1 MIASIEDQ
9 AVIDKILAHLT
20 RQGVL
25 PPPPKLLPAAKAPA
39 RLGRVGICPEFLID
53 ILYMPQP
60 KDGLPGG
67 LLSEE
72 SWRGVKLSGKRQIQ
86 LKSSECYR

>member
-1 MIASIEDQ
+1 MSTCEKCGGEARVIASIEDP
-9 AVIDKILAHLT
+9 AVIDRTFAHLIKK
-20 RQGVL
+20 GAL

-39 RLGRVGICPEFLID
+39 RLGRVGIGPEFLID

-72 SWRGVKLSGKRQIQ
+72 S
-86 LKSSECYR
+86 